1 MQTLMGKIKNHY
13 RERKKKKMMVP
24 LAIMNRI
31 QQHSH
36 LPRLQLTVQTET
48 FALVPEL
55 NVLLAERTGMNVAH
69 TAARLS

>member
-1 MQTLMGKIKNHY
+1 MQKLMGKIKNHY
-13 RERKKKKMMVP
+13 RERKKKKMMVL

-36 LPRLQLTVQTET
+36 LPRLQLTVQTKT

-55 NVLLAERTGMNVAH
+55 NVLLGE
-69 TAARLS
+69 